1 MRAVPLDDPRAFPPA
16 PPADLDDAEAIAAND
31 WEAFRQV
38 AQMRDHWSR
47 PGWYPGRRAY
57 YWMLTFPDEPELL
70 AMAHRCQSAI
80 APLGLDLIPD
90 DGLHITL
97 TRIAEAGTP
106 RARLDALAEHAAEQ
120 IPTAFELSFGPLA
133 GSPGAVRFSVVPW
146 RPLVELHAVLAHANL
161 RAGVDVGTPTAR
173 FRPHLGIAYSNRV
186 RPAAPIIETV
196 AILREAEPVL
206 TQVVSVELVELRRE
220 ASTYKWD
227 VLHRVP
233 LRQAATPDR

>member
-97 TRIAEAGTP
+97 TRIAEAAGTP
-106 RARLDALAEHAAEQ
+106 RARLDALADHAAEKM
-120 IPTAFELSFGPLA
+120 PTAFELSVGPLA
-133 GSPGAVRFSVVPW
+133 GSPGAVRFSVAPW
-146 RPLVELHAVLAHANL
+146 RPLVELHAALAHANL
-161 RAGVDVGTPTAR
+161 RAGLDVGTPTAR
-173 FRPHLGIAYSNRV
+173 FRPHLGIAYCNRV
-186 RPAAPIIETV
+186 RPAAPITEVV
-196 AILREAEPVL
+196 ASQRSVTPVRAE
-206 TQVVSVELVELRRE
+206 VVSADLVELRRE
-220 ASTYKWD
+220 ASTYKWE
-227 VLHRVP
+227 VLHRIP
-233 LRQAATPDR
+233 LR